1 MEEAVAAEEGGAH
14 QEEVPGLADE
24 AGVNEARGLVRRQ
37 ELESERKA
45 IASIPQSRTCIPVV
59 RV

>member
-1 MEEAVAAEEGGAH
+1 VEEAGTAEEGGAR
-14 QEEVPGLADE
+14 QEEAPGLADE
-24 AGVNEARGLVRRQ
+24 AGADEACGLVRRQ

-45 IASIPQSRTCIPVV
+45 IASIPQSRMCIPVV

>member
-1 MEEAVAAEEGGAH
+1 MEEAVAAEEGGAR

-24 AGVNEARGLVRRQ
+24 AGADEARRLVRRQ

-45 IASIPQSRTCIPVV
+45 IASILQSRMCILVV